1 MAEGKVYL
9 DGAGPGDPGLLT
21 LRRRE
26 CLLQADEV
34 VYDGLVNPLLLR
46 LTKAHATRTSRVD
59 GPTGR
64 RLDQEEINTLLI
76 ALAREGKCVV
86 RLKGGDPYIFGR
98 GAEEAE
104 ALLKAGIEFEV
115 VPGVTAA
122 TAVTAYAGISLT
134 HREDASAVAYVTG
147 HEDPT
152 KPHSAL
158 DYETLARFPG
168 TLVFYMGLHRLPEIT
183 AALISAGL
191 SPSTPAAVISRGATS
206 RQRTVTASLE
216 SLPEKV
222 TAARLRPPSL
232 IVIGSCVMRHERL
245 AWFEAKPLLGQRI
258 GITRPDA
265 QSEPQIARAI
275 ELGAEPVLMP
285 TIRIEPMQ
293 DWTTVDKTLDRLTDY
308 DWLVFTSVNGVR
320 SVLDRLWQTGR
331 DARSLATIKLAGI
344 GPSTA
349 EALNE
354 YQLRADVVP
363 DEYRAEALAEV
374 LRDQVAGKRVLWARA
389 SRGRNILPR
398 ELRSAGAVVDEL
410 IVYRNEDVESL
421 PPSVVDALR
430 AGDMNWIGLSS
441 PSIARQLAQ
450 LIPADARSHLGKST
464 KLVAISPVT
473 QAAAEEAGLPV
484 STTATSFT
492 WDGIFEAILAAEEPG
507 SSTFHKH

>member
-9 DGAGPGDPGLLT
+9 VGAGPGDPGLLT
-21 LRRRE
+21 LRGRE

-275 ELGAEPVLMP
+275 EPYQPFWYEDP
-285 TIRIEPMQ
+285 IRMNSPQ
-293 DWTTVDKTLDRLTDY
+293 
-308 DWLVFTSVNGVR
+308 
-320 SVLDRLWQTGR
+320 
-331 DARSLATIKLAGI
+331 
-344 GPSTA
+344 
-349 EALNE
+349 
-354 YQLRADVVP
+354 
-363 DEYRAEALAEV
+363 ALAEYAAATDIWV
-374 LRDQVAGKRVLWARA
+374 CASETLGSRFPYKDMLDRGATHIAMVDLCWTGGLTEGRKIAALADTYHRPFAPHDCTGPVGFVAAIHASFSQPNTLIQESVRA
-389 SRGRNILPR
+389 FYDGWYR
-398 ELRSAGAVVDEL
+398 ELVTEMPVIRDGHALPMQGPGLGTELLPAVFERGDLTTRRTEL
-410 IVYRNEDVESL
+410 
-421 PPSVVDALR
+421 
-430 AGDMNWIGLSS
+430 
-441 PSIARQLAQ
+441 
-450 LIPADARSHLGKST
+450 
-464 KLVAISPVT
+464 
-473 QAAAEEAGLPV
+473 
-484 STTATSFT
+484 
-492 WDGIFEAILAAEEPG
+492 DG
-507 SSTFHKH
+507 